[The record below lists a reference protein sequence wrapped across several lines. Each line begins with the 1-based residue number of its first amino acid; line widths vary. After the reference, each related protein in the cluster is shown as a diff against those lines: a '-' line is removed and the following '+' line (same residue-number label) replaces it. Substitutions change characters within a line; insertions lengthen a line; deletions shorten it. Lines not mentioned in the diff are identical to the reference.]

1 MAISKVPD
9 DQLDDVAGGYVFK
22 SRTEGA
28 GFYRKS
34 YYQVIDDE
42 DGRVLQDNMSYGDA
56 VETAMLW
63 GLSNR
68 ELNGDQ
74 LQRLRETGSIT

>member
-28 GFYRKS
+28 GLYKRS
-34 YYQVIDDE
+34 IYQVIDDE
-42 DGRVLQDNMSYGDA
+42 DGRVLQDNLSYGDA
-56 VETAMLW
+56 VETAVLW

-68 ELNGDQ
+68 ELNGGQ
-74 LQRLRETGSIT
+74 LQRLRETGSID